1 MQDNNNNSNKN
12 KSILS
17 LKTTKIRNDNDN
29 LIMNEKKWFAL
40 MKKLHRWKCHTRF
53 DHSLFF
59 LGFEGG
65 SKERISKSSA

>member
-29 LIMNEKKWFAL
+29 LIMNEKKMVCFNEEIAQVK
-40 MKKLHRWKCHTRF
+40 MS
-53 DHSLFF
+53 HSIRSFVVLSW
-59 LGFEGG
+59 L
-65 SKERISKSSA
+65 